1 MRARSRIAAGLVLAL
16 ALMGFAGFKAYSK
29 KLGPVVQAHGTTYYN
44 GDAPAWG
51 PVACKPERKILAAIK
66 QVHAKYDHFSGAGLA
81 AFEARAAQLKGL
93 PPLNV
98 EALYVVTEDDKLRN
112 GDMVLF
118 IGLRANCVTTVF
130 GFPADVYNELADK
143 SGGA

>member
-1 MRARSRIAAGLVLAL
+1 MRTRIVAGLVLAI

-29 KLGPVVQAHGTTYYN
+29 KLGPVVQAHGTTYYG
-44 GDAPAWG
+44 GDGPAWG
-51 PVACKPERKILAAIK
+51 PVACKPESKILAAIK
-66 QVHAKYDHFSGAGLA
+66 HVHAKYDHFAGAELA
-81 AFEARAAQLKGL
+81 AFEARATLLKGL

-130 GFPADVYNELADK
+130 GFPAAIYNELTGR
-143 SGGA
+143 SGGV